1 MYKINLQYTI
11 LKDFL
16 PALKI
21 YLLSLPL
28 ENTPTMIQSMTGFGK
43 STLQLENKKITLEIK
58 SLNSKA
64 IDLNVRI
71 PQAYRE
77 KEFPIAWR
85 GVKLI
90 LPSQWRI
97 PLSQVLP

>member
-28 ENTPTMIQSMTGFGK
+28 ENTPTMIQSLGRVPFSWKTK
-43 STLQLENKKITLEIK
+43 K
-58 SLNSKA
+58 SL
-64 IDLNVRI
+64 LR
-71 PQAYRE
+71 
-77 KEFPIAWR
+77 
-85 GVKLI
+85 
-90 LPSQWRI
+90 
-97 PLSQVLP
+97 